1 MSSLGRIQNALVSAT
16 QDTTLALANVNF
28 DFALLR
34 IEAPREYKDLG
45 AALSTKRRSAAE
57 HGTTHKTARKLGSLF
72 EQRLPSTPSLFR
84 AYGSRASEIA
94 NSPVVNPKGGK
105 VHGPFAEHIGV
116 DGTTIW
122 AAATSGRGAVATH
135 LLACMLARM
144 WDASEAVSIWEQIV
158 DQRKKELSVWNES
171 DAIPLQ
177 SLATAHLTL
186 TREQLADWDASA
198 RAWLRAADEAKKL
211 SQKQLMLIIQNL
223 TIPVNKDMDV
233 YASVMQAWNTAMIT
247 MDKLVEGSSQSVQNG
262 AVLLG
267 LSAWHLYPDL
277 IVLGNVTVNTRQKD
291 SLINPSGIVTLGL
304 QGIEPE
310 NSRGVYWSLPLAHVR
325 YYGDPVV
332 SEGCVQTSRIS
343 VDDLWQITLGSL
355 FALWGQASSI
365 LNEAA
370 HLISL
375 MWKHIQEAFVTL
387 NDPDLEEALNTTS
400 WLYYLA
406 SAAKRFLQSSGPE
419 HKFCKNLLGLG
430 QRRSNLLGRSNKVV
444 PIFGL
449 TDVSFVRIL
458 KPELR
463 VDYLRKIAPEC
474 CNENDC
480 LVIVIQHG
488 PPQDPAIRHVKIELA
503 TASPRRG
510 QQLQSSDRPKRWI
523 CEESNSPKSSRKK
536 GEELREVKGGEEYY
550 RLYEDSFPGQLWDN
564 RRFNWVNPPA
574 IFLDTSLD
582 AKDRID
588 GEAPESKKKAKRW
601 SLFSRREGKYIPPVA
616 AFELVCG
623 DVLSVALFR
632 RVNLEGVRFQ
642 RVFKDGARVKKEI
655 TSQDLAVAFSS
666 GMVSPTN
673 FLHYLNKAASE
684 PSLSIRQAD
693 PEGKQGSVE
702 HPDSERHNQLKV
714 TEALRAVAT
723 TALVYATLPNATM
736 ALSIIQQ
743 GPLSKAQWVQDCG
756 EKDPESQD
764 SVNLL
769 LPYRLSRPATFACV
783 AMFESGCFDL
793 KPDVLNRVMAVSAGD
808 SIYVAAPVL
817 CDPAVRTKPHEV
829 RRIIGNVGRPGLA
842 FLIPPISPRMRQI
855 DLHTYR
861 VINHNPYNGK
871 LEDCF
876 QNTSLHLSFSGY
888 ELVLDVGNQG
898 AKSVEAVFLET
909 IISAHDRGEW
919 IADIDTLSTL
929 SSPHLHHA
937 SPALVECTHGQ
948 SSESNLPHFPLTS
961 IDRWEE
967 LLEMPMGD
975 AVVRAHS
982 NWLARSAAAAIS
994 VRMGNKTVLLSS
1006 SHCWKCGEPPTQQS
1020 LGTSAARISSL
1031 GPNVM
1036 YIL

>member
-16 QDTTLALANVNF
+16 QESTLALANVNF
-28 DFALLR
+28 DFALLK
-34 IEAPREYKDLG
+34 IEAPREFKDLG

-72 EQRLPSTPSLFR
+72 EQTLPLTPSLFR

-122 AAATSGRGAVATH
+122 AAATSGKGAVATH

-158 DQRKKELSVWNES
+158 DQRKKELSVWDES

-332 SEGCVQTSRIS
+332 SEGCVQNSRIS

-355 FALWGQASSI
+355 FALWGQANPK

-370 HLISL
+370 HLIIL
-375 MWKHIQEAFVTL
+375 MWKNIQEALITL
-387 NDPDLEEALNTTS
+387 NDPDLEEALTTTS
-400 WLYYLA
+400 WMNYLA
-406 SAAKRFLQSSGPE
+406 AGARRFLQSSGPE
-419 HKFCKNLLGLG
+419 HTFCKNLLGLG
-430 QRRSNLLGRSNKVV
+430 QRRSNLLGRSKQAI

-480 LVIVIQHG
+480 LVIVIRY
-488 PPQDPAIRHVKIELA
+488 PRPQDPTRPYVKFELA
-503 TASPRRG
+503 TASPQRG
-510 QQLQSSDRPKRWI
+510 QQLRSSDRPKHWV
-523 CEESNSPKSSRKK
+523 CEESSSPKRSRKK
-536 GEELREVKGGEEYY
+536 GEELREVRGGEEYY
-550 RLYEDSFPGQLWDN
+550 QLYEDSFPGQLWDN

-574 IFLDTSLD
+574 IFLDTTFD
-582 AKDRID
+582 TKDRNG
-588 GEAPESKKKAKRW
+588 GEAPEGTKKAKRW
-601 SLFSRREGKYIPPVA
+601 SLFSRREPQIPPVA

-623 DVLSVALFR
+623 DALSAALFR

-642 RVFKDGARVKKEI
+642 RVFKERARVKKEI
-655 TSQDLAVAFSS
+655 TSQDLAAAFSS
-666 GMVSPTN
+666 GMVSPAN
-673 FLHYLNKAASE
+673 FLYFLNKGVPE
-684 PSLSIRQAD
+684 PSPSIGQ
-693 PEGKQGSVE
+693 
-702 HPDSERHNQLKV
+702 PDSDEHLDSEGHNHLKV

-723 TALVYATLPNATM
+723 TTLVYATLPNVTM

-743 GPLSKAQWVQDCG
+743 GPLFKAQWVQHRGDA
-756 EKDPESQD
+756 KDLESQD
-764 SVNLL
+764 SVNRL

-783 AMFESGCFDL
+783 AMFESGGFDL
-793 KPDVLNRVMAVSAGD
+793 KPDILDRVMAVSAGD

-829 RRIIGNVGRPGLA
+829 RRIVGNVGRPGLA
-842 FLIPPISPRMRQI
+842 FLIPPSSPRMKQI

-861 VINHNPYNGK
+861 VINHNPYDGN

-876 QNTSLHLSFSGY
+876 QNTSLHF
-888 ELVLDVGNQG
+888 E
-898 AKSVEAVFLET
+898 F
-909 IISAHDRGEW
+909 H
-919 IADIDTLSTL
+919 
-929 SSPHLHHA
+929 
-937 SPALVECTHGQ
+937 
-948 SSESNLPHFPLTS
+948 
-961 IDRWEE
+961 
-967 LLEMPMGD
+967 
-975 AVVRAHS
+975 
-982 NWLARSAAAAIS
+982 
-994 VRMGNKTVLLSS
+994 
-1006 SHCWKCGEPPTQQS
+1006 
-1020 LGTSAARISSL
+1020 RI
-1031 GPNVM
+1031 
-1036 YIL
+1036 